1 MTQRQ
6 VPRIT
11 HWVLGVAGV
20 FLLALALA
28 ATSLVWSIRQAA
40 LNEAQAEAER
50 FVSGAVVALN
60 RSLLGVDVLLAS
72 LDEQLGL
79 SLLVP
84 DWIDA
89 VGASRLIHGAAQQ
102 NLMVRYVALLDA
114 QTHVLAS
121 SDINGLALGAALP
134 ADFVAQALAQPM
146 SELSISAPILNNA
159 SAERVIYL
167 GRPIKL
173 ADSSRVLAVAEVHI
187 SLLNAI
193 LSQGA
198 SIRGLEITL
207 ERSDGQLLSGVPALE
222 HRWGAQLSPPLGRL
236 GATTAATRGPAR
248 LSGLPAIVIAQ
259 PTLYRDVLIAASVPI
274 ASALANWRA
283 QRNFILGVALLFG
296 LMILAC
302 AGLALWYLERLA
314 QARQAIA
321 LSKAEIEQLAFFD
334 PLTDLPNRRLLMDRL
349 QHALSTSARNGR
361 SGALLFLDLDH
372 FKTLNDTLGH
382 EVGDQLLRQVAQ
394 RLKDCMRAQD
404 TVARLGG
411 DEFVVML
418 EDLADQPLE
427 AAALTQRIGE
437 KILAA
442 LNAPYALATQTYR
455 STCSV
460 GAALFE
466 ATPISAAE
474 LLRQADIAMY
484 QVKARGRN
492 DLCFFDPQMQASITA
507 HAQLEK
513 DLQAALVNGEFTL
526 YYQPQYQL
534 ADAVAAVVGAEAL
547 IRWQHP
553 LRGLVPPVEFIPV
566 AEESELIN
574 QIGLW
579 VLRSACQQLARW
591 QGDARTR
598 QLHLAVNVSARQFR
612 QADFVAQVS
621 AVMRASSIKPQ
632 LLKLELTESLV
643 LDNVDDTIAKMS
655 ELKDLGVRFSM
666 DDFGTGQSS
675 LSYLTRL
682 PLNQLKIDQSFV
694 RNIGV
699 HPTDGVIV
707 QTIIGMA
714 NNLGLGVIAEGVE
727 TPAQQAFL
735 GLYGCT
741 LYQGYLFGKPTPLA
755 EFEALLGETLALP

>member
-1 MTQRQ
+1 MTRLKL
-6 VPRIT
+6 PRIT
-11 HWVLGVAGV
+11 VWVLGLAGA
-20 FLLALALA
+20 FLLSLALA
-28 ATSLVWSIRQAA
+28 AASLVWSLKQAA
-40 LNEAQAEAER
+40 LNEAEAEAAR

-72 LDEQLGL
+72 QDEQLGL

-89 VGASRLIHGAAQQ
+89 AAASRQMHGTVQQ
-102 NLMVRYVALLDA
+102 NLMVRQVALLDA
-114 QTHVLAS
+114 QARVLAS
-121 SDINGLALGAALP
+121 SDIEGVALDSWLP
-134 ADFVAQALAQPM
+134 AGFVAQALAQPM
-146 SELSISAPILNNA
+146 SELSISAPVVNFA
-159 SAERVIYL
+159 SSERVIYF

-173 ADSSRVLAVAEVHI
+173 ADNSRVLAVAEVQV

-198 SIRGLEITL
+198 SIGGLEITL
-207 ERSDGQLLSGVPALE
+207 ERGDGQLLSSEPAQEQL
-222 HRWGAQLSPPLGRL
+222 WGTRLSPPLGQVRTQKQVL
-236 GATTAATRGPAR
+236 RGSAR
-248 LSGLPAIVIAQ
+248 LSGQAAIVLAQ
-259 PTLYRDVLIAASVPI
+259 PTLYRDVLICASIPI
-274 ASALANWRA
+274 DAVLANWRE
-283 QRNFILGVALLFG
+283 QRNFILGVSLLFA
-296 LMILAC
+296 LMILAS

-321 LSKAEIEQLAFFD
+321 SSKAEIEQLAFFD
-334 PLTDLPNRRLLMDRL
+334 PLTNLPNRRLLMDRL
-349 QHALSTSARNGR
+349 QHALSANARSGR
-361 SGALLFLDLDH
+361 CGALLFLDLDH

-382 EVGDQLLRQVAQ
+382 EVGDLLLQQVAQ
-394 RLKDCMRAQD
+394 RLKACLREQD

-418 EDLADQPLE
+418 EDLAEHSLE
-427 AAALTQRIGE
+427 AAALARRIGE
-437 KILAA
+437 KILAS
-442 LNAPYALATQTYR
+442 LNQPYVLMTQTYR

-466 ATPISAAE
+466 ATTPITAAD
-474 LLRQADIAMY
+474 LLKQADIAMY

-507 HAQLEK
+507 HAQLEE
-513 DLQAALVNGEFTL
+513 DLQAALVSGEFAL

-534 ADAVAAVVGAEAL
+534 QEGVVGAEAL
-547 IRWQHP
+547 IRWRHP
-553 LRGLVPPVEFIPV
+553 LRGLVPPMEFIAV

-579 VLRSACQQLARW
+579 VLRTACQQLARW
-591 QGDARTR
+591 QGDPRACD
-598 QLHLAVNVSARQFR
+598 LHLAVNVSARQFR
-612 QADFVAQVS
+612 QPDFVAQVS
-621 AVMRASSIKPQ
+621 TVVHESGIKPH

-643 LDNVDDTIAKMS
+643 LDNVTDTIAKMN
-655 ELKDLGVRFSM
+655 ELKNLGVRFSM

-694 RNIGV
+694 RNIGLQA
-699 HPTDGVIV
+699 TDDVIV

-714 NNLGLGVIAEGVE
+714 RSLGLSVIAEGVE
-727 TPAQQAFL
+727 TPAQQEFL
-735 GLYGCT
+735 ALHGCT
-741 LYQGYLFGKPTPLA
+741 LYQGYLFGKPTALPD
-755 EFEALLGETLALP
+755 FEALLGAAPVLP